1 MQEEGSLFLIEEE
14 RIKKR
19 VLELAL
25 EIEKDY
31 KGKKPLFIG
40 ILKGAF
46 IFLAD
51 LVRFI
56 DMDLEIDFLAVSS
69 YGKFTEST
77 GEVEILKDIRIP
89 IKDRHVII
97 VEDIVDTGL
106 TLKYIKDLLLSRGP
120 KSLKICALLDKKE
133 RRKVDIDADYVGF
146 TVPDR
151 FLVGYGLDMA
161 EKYRNLPYI
170 KELRD

>member
-77 GEVEILKDIRIP
+77 GEVEILKDIQIP

>member
-1 MQEEGSLFLIEEE
+1 MKEKGSLFLIEEE

-19 VLELAL
+19 IKEMAE
-25 EIEKDY
+25 EIMRDY
-31 KGKKPLFIG
+31 EGKNPLFVG

-46 IFLAD
+46 IFMAD
-51 LVRFI
+51 LVRAL

-69 YGKFTEST
+69 YGKFTETT
-77 GEVEILKDIRIP
+77 GEVEILKDLQIP
-89 IKDRHVII
+89 VKGRHVVI

-106 TLKYIKDLLLSRGP
+106 TLKYIKDMIQSRGP
-120 KSLKICALLDKKE
+120 LSLKICALLDKKE
-133 RRKVDIDADYVGF
+133 RRRVDIDADYVGF

-151 FLVGYGLDMA
+151 FLVGYGLDVA

-170 KELRD
+170 KEIEG

>member
-1 MQEEGSLFLIEEE
+1 MQEEGSLFLIEEDK
-14 RIKKR
+14 IKRR

-77 GEVEILKDIRIP
+77 GEVEILKDIQIP

>member
-77 GEVEILKDIRIP
+77 GEVEILKDIRMP

>member
-1 MQEEGSLFLIEEE
+1 MQEEGSLFLIEEDK
-14 RIKKR
+14 IKKR

-25 EIEKDY
+25 EIKKDY